1 MMNKRRHVAGWIT
14 VAVLGIAAA
23 FFWASSRAPVAYGSD
38 ADTQTMGAGP
48 APAPVAATAAPEP
61 GMWERFEQEK
71 KAAPESELPAQ
82 F

>member
-1 MMNKRRHVAGWIT
+1 MTNKPRHIAGWIT

-38 ADTQTMGAGP
+38 GATTTMGAGP
-48 APAPVAATAAPEP
+48 ENASAPAASEP

>member
-14 VAVLGIAAA
+14 VAVLGVAAA

-38 ADTQTMGAGP
+38 VATQSMGAGP
-48 APAPVAATAAPEP
+48 APNTTVVPEP
-61 GMWERFEQEK
+61 GIWERFEQEK

>member
-14 VAVLGIAAA
+14 VAVLGVAAA

-38 ADTQTMGAGP
+38 DTMKTMGA
-48 APAPVAATAAPEP
+48 APAAVDALIPEP
-61 GMWERFEQEK
+61 GIWERFEHEK
-71 KAAPESELPAQ
+71 RTAPESELPAQ

>member
-1 MMNKRRHVAGWIT
+1 MRTKRRHVAGWIT
-14 VAVLGIAAA
+14 VVVLGIAAT

-38 ADTQTMGAGP
+38 AATRTMGAGP
-48 APAPVAATAAPEP
+48 APAPAAATTAIEP
-61 GMWERFEQEK
+61 GIWERFEQEK

>member
-14 VAVLGIAAA
+14 VVVLGIAAA

-38 ADTQTMGAGP
+38 AATRTMGAGP
-48 APAPVAATAAPEP
+48 AAASAAAAPEP
-61 GMWERFEQEK
+61 GVWERFEQEK

>member
-14 VAVLGIAAA
+14 VVVLGIAAA

-38 ADTQTMGAGP
+38 ATTRVMGA
-48 APAPVAATAAPEP
+48 AAALAVDAGAAAEP
-61 GMWERFEQEK
+61 GIWERFEQEK